1 LGSAREAIQGAVRFA
16 PRRERRTLPV
26 SFVIV
31 FRGGNCDGES
41 GARAAMVPSAVD
53 ETTMFRSTRR
63 DFFVRA
69 SSCLSVKSKAVSNR
83 RRLKEVTRSF
93 FPFANALSRSR
104 RYFREEFPGQIG
116 FFKGAF
122 FSRFEMPTAVVFSRL
137 SSVGV
142 FSCQESRVAT
152 PSHLVS
158 RV

>member
-1 LGSAREAIQGAVRFA
+1 M

-41 GARAAMVPSAVD
+41 GVRAAMVQSRLTRLCFV
-53 ETTMFRSTRR
+53 RR
-63 DFFVRA
+63 DAKTDVFVMPV
-69 SSCLSVKSKAVSNR
+69 CQIEGGVKSKSVERRDALLFPFRERAFAIAKIFSIGISRSNR
-83 RRLKEVTRSF
+83 
-93 FPFANALSRSR
+93 
-104 RYFREEFPGQIG
+104 

-122 FSRFEMPTAVVFSRL
+122 FPRFDEMPTAVVFSRL

-142 FSCQESRVAT
+142 FSCKESHFTPSRARVS
-152 PSHLVS
+152 SHLVS

>member
-1 LGSAREAIQGAVRFA
+1 M

-41 GARAAMVPSAVD
+41 GVRAAMVPSEVD
-53 ETTMFRSTRR
+53 ETLFRSTRR
-63 DFFVRA
+63 EDGRLRHA
-69 SSCLSVKSKAVSNR
+69 CQIEGGVKSKAVER
-83 RRLKEVTRSF
+83 RDAFL
-93 FPFANALSRSR
+93 FPFRERAFAIAKIFSRGISRS
-104 RYFREEFPGQIG
+104 IG

-122 FSRFEMPTAVVFSRL
+122 FPRFDEMPTAVVFSRL

-142 FSCQESRVAT
+142 FSFQESRARVS
-152 PSHLVS
+152 SHLVS

>member
-1 LGSAREAIQGAVRFA
+1 M
-16 PRRERRTLPV
+16 PV
-26 SFVIV
+26 CQIE
-31 FRGGNCDGES
+31 GG
-41 GARAAMVPSAVD
+41 
-53 ETTMFRSTRR
+53 
-63 DFFVRA
+63 
-69 SSCLSVKSKAVSNR
+69 VKSKA
-83 RRLKEVTRSF
+83 LKEGRVRFS
-93 FPFANALSRSR
+93 LSRTR
-104 RYFREEFPGQIG
+104 FRDREDIFEKEFPGQIG